1 MPTYLQECSRQRSN
15 SSKSVKSSHPCF
27 WLLWD
32 DAGSGASS
40 KLALDQLDTLCDKVP
55 KSVRYA
61 RGKREERANSTMT
74 AVNILEK
81 QQNLLQANGLRQL
94 LMYSDCDFMSL
105 NIVLCIVNAKL
116 LVKLGDMDKDR
127 VALNHTDN
135 PPSMCRHTSKNA
147 HDSDPTAPKVSS
159 RHNPVSRSFGTMPV
173 SGASSQTGPRPT

>member
-1 MPTYLQECSRQRSN
+1 MI
-15 SSKSVKSSHPCF
+15 
-27 WLLWD
+27 
-32 DAGSGASS
+32 
-40 KLALDQLDTLCDKVP
+40 
-55 KSVRYA
+55 
-61 RGKREERANSTMT
+61 

-127 VALNHTDN
+127 VALNHPDN
-135 PPSMCRHTSKNA
+135 PPSTCRHTSKNA

-159 RHNPVSRSFGTMPV
+159 RHTPVSRSFGTMPRNPE
-173 SGASSQTGPRPT
+173 SQPATPARKSSNGVLSPRL